1 MGEYERL
8 KSQKDMIVARERE
21 AIEQPLRDRIAILTS
36 ERDRAID
43 QTVRLFTEIGTLTDE
58 RDNFRA
64 DFNTVQKALA
74 DAHDRLRDAITERDA
89 LRADLRA
96 VLQYPLRHNMC
107 CASLDIAHVVEHD
120 EVPPCDCGRD
130 EALARPGVQAVV
142 KD

>member
-1 MGEYERL
+1 MSLPYFLTPCDHPQHQQLWVEA
-8 KSQKDMIVARERE
+8 QKT
-21 AIEQPLRDRIAILTS
+21 IA
-36 ERDRAID
+36 
-43 QTVRLFTEIGTLTDE
+43 TLTAE
-58 RDNFRA
+58 RDNLKRQLQTA
-64 DFNTVQKALA
+64 VESCLTLTYKLDEMEK
-74 DAHDRLRDAITERDA
+74 ERDA

>member
-1 MGEYERL
+1 
-8 KSQKDMIVARERE
+8 MITQCGHCNVDSGGNHEWGCPCSPKTYPGPQVDDVVA
-21 AIEQPLRDRIAILTS
+21 ALGLRIAAL
-36 ERDRAID
+36 ER
-43 QTVRLFTEIGTLTDE
+43 Q
-58 RDNFRA
+58 
-64 DFNTVQKALA
+64 LA
-74 DAHDRLRDAITERDA
+74 KVTQERDA

-107 CASLDIAHVVEHD
+107 CASLDIAHVVEND